1 MAERKKPKG
10 AGVWEILDA
19 RTGAR
24 LNKFRARRQ
33 ADVDRNMQ
41 MVLIGLRKQPEDI
54 KLVFVADWED

>member
-1 MAERKKPKG
+1 MTERKKPKG
-10 AGVWEILDA
+10 AGVWEILDV
-19 RTGAR
+19 RTGQR

-41 MVLIGLRKQPEDI
+41 IVLIGLGKNPEDI

>member
-1 MAERKKPKG
+1 LPERKKPRG
-10 AGVWEILDA
+10 AGVWEILDV
-19 RTGAR
+19 RTGQR

-41 MVLIGLRKQPEDI
+41 IVLIGLGKKPEDV

>member
-1 MAERKKPKG
+1 VTERKKAKG

-19 RTGAR
+19 HTGAR

-41 MVLIGLRKQPEDI
+41 IVLVGLGKQPDDV